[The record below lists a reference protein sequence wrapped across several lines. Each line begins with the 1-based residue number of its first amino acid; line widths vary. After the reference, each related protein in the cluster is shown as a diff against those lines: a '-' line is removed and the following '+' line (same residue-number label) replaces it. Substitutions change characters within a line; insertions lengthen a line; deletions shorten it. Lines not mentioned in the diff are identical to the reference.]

1 MGATPVLSFYMIMDY
16 TVFQRGVMPYI
27 STILE
32 GYPDLGPCPECY
44 EVMGHLTGDL
54 QVKLAASSA
63 RVWPDLLECEEYPCF
78 IVSQRFIDAMRA
90 DDIRI
95 ETGGRVYF
103 EGPIEN
109 GLSLDDAPEYYW
121 LDGRE
126 RHQAAK
132 MDFEASGYV
141 DVRFC
146 KVCGNR
152 TDDPK
157 LSRKHREG
165 ETPPPFV
172 FDYDASTKHDLF
184 TTDLSPIVFFCTD
197 RVLETVKKRK
207 LTNIQFFHVERGGG
221 ENRIVF

>member
-1 MGATPVLSFYMIMDY
+1 MGFYIVSDY

-44 EVMGHLTGDL
+44 EVMGQLTGDL
-54 QVKLAASSA
+54 RVELADSPAK
-63 RVWPDLLECEEYPCF
+63 VWPDVFECEEYRCF
-78 IVSQRFIDAMRA
+78 IVSQRFVDAMRA
-90 DDIRI
+90 NNIRI
-95 ETGGRVYF
+95 EPGGRVEF
-103 EGPIEN
+103 EGPIVN
-109 GLSLDDAPEYYW
+109 GLSLDDAPDYHW

-126 RHQAAK
+126 RHQAGK
-132 MDFEASGYV
+132 MDFDASGYV

-152 TDDPK
+152 SDDWK
-157 LSRKHREG
+157 SSRRQREG
-165 ETPPPFV
+165 DPTSPFV
-172 FDYDASTKHDLF
+172 FDYDASIGHDLF

-197 RVLETVKKRK
+197 RVLETVKKCK
-207 LTNIQFFHVERGGG
+207 LTNLQFFPVEDPAG